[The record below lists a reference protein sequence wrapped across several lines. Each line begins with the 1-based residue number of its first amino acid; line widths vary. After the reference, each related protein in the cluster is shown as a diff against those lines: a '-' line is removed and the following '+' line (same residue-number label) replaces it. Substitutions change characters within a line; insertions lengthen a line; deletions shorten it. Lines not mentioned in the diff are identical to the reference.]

1 MRIWIDGYE
10 ANVPQRLGSSQIA
23 FGLLK
28 SLEKIDHKNDYT
40 IFLPHQPME
49 DLPRERPGWRYRE
62 VRVNSFKTWL
72 ALPFALY
79 TSKNKPDVFF
89 SPTHYAPGFSPVKRV
104 SMIFD
109 LAFLRFP
116 QMFKPRDLWQMKL
129 WTKLSVKSVSRIITI
144 SEASKRD
151 ITEFY
156 GLDKKK
162 ITVAY
167 PGFDEEVFKPVKDP
181 GKIRKVKDKYGVK
194 GEYALYVG
202 TLQPRKNLI
211 RLIEA
216 FQKIDNLKLVIV
228 GKTKGLGRQA
238 WMFEEILKR
247 PKELGIEERVIFT
260 GFAPTEDLPAL
271 MSGAKVFVWP
281 SLWEGFGMPPLE
293 AMACGTPAIV
303 SNVSSLPEVVGDVGI
318 VVDPKSVEQI
328 EGAIRAIS
336 FDGKL
341 RAKKSKMSLAQAKK
355 FSWGNMGRTVLKVLE
370 EVGGLENKR

>member
-1 MRIWIDGYE
+1 MKIWIDGYE

-23 FGLLK
+23 YGLLK
-28 SLEKIDHKNDYT
+28 SLEKIDNKNEYT
-40 IFLPHQPME
+40 VFLPHQPLD
-49 DLPRERPGWRYRE
+49 DLPKERPGWHYRIIK
-62 VRVNSFKTWL
+62 VNSFKTWL

-79 TSKNKPDVFF
+79 TSRNKPDVFF
-89 SPTHYAPGFSPVKRV
+89 SPTHYAPGFSPVKKV

-129 WTKLSVKSVSRIITI
+129 WTKLSVKSVAAIITI
-144 SEASKRD
+144 SEASKKD
-151 ITEFY
+151 VIEYY

-162 ITVAY
+162 ITVAC
-167 PGFDEEVFKPVKDP
+167 PGYDEEILKPVKDI
-181 GKIRKVKDKYGVK
+181 GEISKVKEKYEIR

-238 WMFEEILKR
+238 WMFEEILKK

-260 GFAPTEDLPAL
+260 GFVPTEDLPAL
-271 MSGAKVFVWP
+271 MTGAKVFVWP

-303 SNVSSLPEVVGDVGI
+303 SNVSSLPEVVGDAGI

-328 EGAIRAIS
+328 EGAIRAVC
-336 FDGKL
+336 FDGNL
-341 RAKKSKMSLAQAKK
+341 RARKSKESLVQARK
-355 FSWGNMGRTVLKVLE
+355 FSWGKMGRTVLKVLE
-370 EVGGLENKR
+370 EVGGLGKK